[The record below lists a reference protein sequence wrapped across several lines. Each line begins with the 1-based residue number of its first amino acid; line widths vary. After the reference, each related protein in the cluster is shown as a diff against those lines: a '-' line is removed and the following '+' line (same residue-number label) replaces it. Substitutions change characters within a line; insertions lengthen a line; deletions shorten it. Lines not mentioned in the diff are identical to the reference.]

1 MMVFWSMSFVW
12 KVKNIQPIKIK
23 ICVWRRQIS
32 RYLSLQGE
40 AEYSTVQYS
49 TVQCWCYL
57 SLQGE
62 AEAAEVYGGHLLQG
76 RPGGGGQVW

>member
-1 MMVFWSMSFVW
+1 MMVFWSKSFVW

-23 ICVWRRQIS
+23 ICVWRRQIL
-32 RYLSLQGE
+32 R
-40 AEYSTVQYS
+40 
-49 TVQCWCYL
+49 YL

-76 RPGGGGQVW
+76 RPGGGGQVC

>member
-12 KVKNIQPIKIK
+12 KVKNIKIK

-40 AEYSTVQYS
+40 AEYSTVQ
-49 TVQCWCYL
+49 CWGYL
-57 SLQGE
+57 SLEGE